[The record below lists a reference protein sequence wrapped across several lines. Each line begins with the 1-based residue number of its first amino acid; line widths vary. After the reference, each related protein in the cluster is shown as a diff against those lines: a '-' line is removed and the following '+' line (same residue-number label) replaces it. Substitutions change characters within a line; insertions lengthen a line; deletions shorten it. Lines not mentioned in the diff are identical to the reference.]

1 MTDRVLIISS
11 NSDWRDALVSDFWLA
26 KIAAVPSDISARKV
40 DRFLSQECVAA
51 VIAGEPDPDAAS
63 GARYAVGEAR
73 ARQIRDA
80 GCPYPLLFL
89 SVVPDAELAAIASR
103 YQPAAMVHDK
113 GLEMDRVAVLRA
125 EWLRLSMTSEV
136 DPTASAVIE
145 IKINAAT
152 IGFEARIGQEII
164 DKRDN
169 DWPGRFNI
177 GLLDEEFEG
186 YDNDPAG
193 FMEGSWEKAVDRAG
207 RNLGHNLLETQNG
220 FQEALE
226 KVKSRVK
233 MNSGDI
239 HFRFVVQSDDLEHV
253 PFELTAIDGDQ
264 HIRLVAPLAR
274 KLSLKPIQILG
285 DVDLGR
291 SAGARNGLS
300 VLFISAAASGV
311 LSVQGRT
318 FRGKQDV
325 SLRPLDH
332 LAEELAAVIRVNG
345 DDQVSEL
352 DL

>member
-26 KIAAVPSDISARKV
+26 KIAAVPSDVSARKV
-40 DRFLSQECVAA
+40 DWFLSQECVAA
-51 VIAGEPDPDAAS
+51 VIAGESDPDAAS
-63 GARYAVGEAR
+63 GARYAVCEAL

-80 GCPYPLLFL
+80 GCTYPLLFL

-291 SAGARNGLS
+291 SAGTRNGPS

-311 LSVQGRT
+311 LHGRT

-325 SLRPLDH
+325 SLRPLKH
-332 LAEELAAVIRVNG
+332 LADELANTWRTN
-345 DDQVSEL
+345 SRR
-352 DL
+352 

>member
-80 GCPYPLLFL
+80 GCTYPLLFL

-164 DKRDN
+164 DRRDN
-169 DWPGRFNI
+169 DWVGRFNI
-177 GLLDEEFEG
+177 GLLDEEFQG
-186 YDNDPAG
+186 YDNDPQR
-193 FMEGSWEKAVDRAG
+193 FMEGSWVRRFRLFGQLPG
-207 RNLGHNLLETQNG
+207 RNKLKGPGSRLL
-220 FQEALE
+220 
-226 KVKSRVK
+226 VS
-233 MNSGDI
+233 
-239 HFRFVVQSDDLEHV
+239 
-253 PFELTAIDGDQ
+253 PFPEIKFILSCCGV
-264 HIRLVAPLAR
+264 L
-274 KLSLKPIQILG
+274 LSLW
-285 DVDLGR
+285 
-291 SAGARNGLS
+291 
-300 VLFISAAASGV
+300 AAAD
-311 LSVQGRT
+311 LWARW
-318 FRGKQDV
+318 GKRMAF
-325 SLRPLDH
+325 SP
-332 LAEELAAVIRVNG
+332 ACP
-345 DDQVSEL
+345 
-352 DL
+352 